1 LALNPYCGF
10 TVEVME
16 AITSEALEF
25 LVAVGDAV
33 AVHDPGEIGVGDPH
47 ISLRVLIDERPDRPV
62 ESGIWI

>member
-1 LALNPYCGF
+1 
-10 TVEVME
+10 ME

-47 ISLRVLIDERPDRPV
+47 ISLRVLIDEQPDRPV
-62 ESGIWI
+62 EAGIWI